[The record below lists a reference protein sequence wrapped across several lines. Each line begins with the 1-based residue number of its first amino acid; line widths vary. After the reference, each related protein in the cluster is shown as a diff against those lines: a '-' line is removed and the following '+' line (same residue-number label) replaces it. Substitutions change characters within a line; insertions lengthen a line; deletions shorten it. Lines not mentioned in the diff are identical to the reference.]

1 MKMNCRFAITVL
13 VCVTIGS
20 LNATARVAWSG
31 RKDIRLGI
39 GHAQPSLDSFEV
51 DLNGDGQSD
60 YEVLWS
66 GSFAFEVHPG
76 SYLGLNENEM
86 AGEVRL
92 TVPKVFPLDADEI
105 LSATMPDG
113 SLWLSGVH
121 SLVEWNVGPLG
132 FQGAGIWLGAQEKF
146 MGVQFRA
153 EGGTHYGWIRMS
165 VASDSPGSII
175 HDWAYET
182 VPDRGITTGLAV
194 HHVSPTGSHSLPY
207 STWATAATNIQAAV
221 DAAQYGAYVVVKDG
235 VYAVSSPVTITNGI
249 TVVSVNGRGS
259 TMIDG
264 QNITQCVFMDH
275 PDALL
280 DGFTITRGYA
290 EKGGGVL
297 CSNGV
302 VRNCT
307 VSDSEVYNPGF
318 WASGGD
324 GGGIYVGPGGV
335 ISNCT
340 VIGNRADSWDYG
352 AGGGVVCEGGLVT
365 DCEILDNVAAYN
377 GGGAVVVGGGTI
389 RRSRI
394 EGNTA
399 AVAGGVM
406 AIQVGV
412 VEHCRI
418 IGNEATGGLPGL
430 GGGPSIGGG
439 VVLLIGGRVRDS
451 AVIGNSTDGYGG
463 GIASLEGGQIE
474 RCTVQDNTASGY
486 GGGVWLYE
494 SEMVSSIVAG
504 NTAVRGGGVWS
515 GFIADLEPWGPF
527 AKGRVV
533 NCTIVSNTALET
545 AGGIMCVSNSV
556 LQNSIIWANAA
567 PEYPNVAT
575 SGTDNVFLYNCA
587 TPLLPG
593 EGNIAADPLL
603 TPAYRLTFSSPCI
616 DAGTD
621 VDAPEKDIDG
631 EERWDHPHHPN
642 VVSIVDIGAD
652 EFVDTDLD
660 GMADIWEIEHFG
672 GLDYS
677 DGTGDADGDGLSDL
691 EEYEHGTDP
700 NNPDTDGDGMP
711 DGWEVQ
717 HGFNPLD
724 PSDAAL
730 DADGDGMSNLAE
742 YIADTDPRDPESV
755 LALIRVRPQLGG
767 IRLEWQGGREAWQI
781 LEYRKNLV
789 STAEQWK
796 AIFALPPPT
805 ALTNA
810 VIDMGATNSALF
822 YRIRAER

>member
-1 MKMNCRFAITVL
+1 MNCRFAIAVL

-31 RKDIRLGI
+31 RRDIRLGI
-39 GHAQPSLDSFEV
+39 GHAQPSIDSFEV
-51 DLNGDGQSD
+51 DLNDDGQSD

-76 SYLGLNENEM
+76 SDVGLNENEM

-105 LSATMPDG
+105 LSEAMPEG

-121 SLVEWNVGPLG
+121 PLVEWNVGPLG

-153 EGGTHYGWIRMS
+153 AGGTHYGWIRMS

-194 HHVSPTGSHSLPY
+194 HHVSPEGLHVPPFTN
-207 STWATAATNIQAAV
+207 WVDAATNIQAAV
-221 DAAQYGAYVVVKDG
+221 DVAQYGAYVVVTDG
-235 VYAVSSPVTITNGI
+235 VYAVSSPLTITNGI
-249 TVVSVNGRGS
+249 TVVSVNGRDS
-259 TMIDG
+259 VTIDG
-264 QNITQCVFMDH
+264 QNMTQGVFMDH

-290 EKGGGVL
+290 AQGGGIL

-307 VSDSEVYNPGF
+307 VTNNEAYNPYSWTPGRG
-318 WASGGD
+318 A
-324 GGGIYVGPGGV
+324 GGIYCGPGGV
-335 ISNCT
+335 ISNCL
-340 VIGNRADSWDYG
+340 VVANRADSWDMG
-352 AGGGVVCEGGLVT
+352 IGGGLVCEGGLVT
-365 DCEILDNVAAYN
+365 DCEILDNVAGI
-377 GGGAVVVGGGTI
+377 GGGLAVMAGGMI
-389 RRSRI
+389 RRSRVEGNAARIAGGVAAIQNGVVEDCHI
-394 EGNTA
+394 EGN
-399 AVAGGVM
+399 
-406 AIQVGV
+406 
-412 VEHCRI
+412 R
-418 IGNEATGGLPGL
+418 ATGGE
-430 GGGPSIGGG
+430 PSIGGG
-439 VVLLIGGRVRDS
+439 VVLSMHGWIRDS
-451 AVIGNSTDGYGG
+451 VVIGNFTDGYGG
-463 GIASLEGGQIE
+463 GIASLEGGRIE
-474 RCTVQDNTASGY
+474 RCIVNGNEAGGY

-494 SEMVSSIVAG
+494 SEMTSSIIAE
-504 NTAVRGGGVWS
+504 NNALQGGGVWS
-515 GFIADLEPWGPF
+515 GFIEDIELWWPF
-527 AKGRVV
+527 SESRVV
-533 NCTIVSNTALET
+533 NCTITGNTASAS

-556 LQNSIIWANAA
+556 VRNSIVWGNDA
-567 PEYPNVAT
+567 PVHPNVAT
-575 SGTDNVFLYNCA
+575 SGVDNIFLYNCS

-593 EGNIAADPLL
+593 AGNIDADPLL
-603 TPAYRLTFSSPCI
+603 TPAYRLTAASPCI
-616 DAGTD
+616 DAGTN
-621 VDAPEKDIDG
+621 VGAPELDIDG
-631 EERWDHPHHPN
+631 EARWEHPHHSN

-660 GMADIWEIEHFG
+660 GMADIWEVEHFRCITVRN
-672 GLDYS
+672 
-677 DGTGDADGDGLSDL
+677 GTGDADGDALGDL
-691 EEYEHGTDP
+691 AEYEHGTDP

-711 DGWEVQ
+711 DGWEVR
-717 HGFNPLD
+717 HGFNPLN

-742 YIADTDPRDPESV
+742 YIADTDPRDPDSV
-755 LALIRVRPQLGG
+755 LSFIRIGQQFGGVRLD
-767 IRLEWQGGREAWQI
+767 WKGGREAWQI
-781 LEYRKNLV
+781 LEYRENLA
-789 STAEQWK
+789 STTEQWK

-810 VIDMGATNSALF
+810 VINMGATNAVLF